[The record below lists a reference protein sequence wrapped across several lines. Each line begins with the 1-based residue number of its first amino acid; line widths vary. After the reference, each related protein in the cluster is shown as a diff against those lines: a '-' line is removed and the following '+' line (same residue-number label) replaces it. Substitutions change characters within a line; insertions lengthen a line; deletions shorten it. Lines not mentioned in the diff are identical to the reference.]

1 MLNCT
6 KAKPWLIHPLLL
18 STKPGMSWH
27 SAQNVCWM
35 NEPHLHSS
43 DCEPWTSN
51 TSIAWESGRKAG
63 SPHLRLLEP
72 ESEQALQV
80 ICEHVTILQSL
91 YLNKHTSFQ
100 PLDMYTTSPIAPPSM
115 PVRPNYWLLSSFYFY
130 ISHFHFSLNVLLR
143 SLYRFS
149 PIRGFICT
157 HLRLISASCQG
168 PVSLPSCEIPHGLG
182 GLTPAAPSTTPSPW
196 KMLLSG
202 LIHSG
207 TARKREWK
215 EK

>member
-1 MLNCT
+1 MNHIFTLQIVNPEPATLALPGNLVEKQDRPTSDFLNLNLN
-6 KAKPWLIHPLLL
+6 KL
-18 STKPGMSWH
+18 SKWYVSTWPFYNH
-27 SAQNVCWM
+27 CI
-35 NEPHLHSS
+35 
-43 DCEPWTSN
+43 WTS
-51 TSIAWESGRKAG
+51 THHF
-63 SPHLRLLEP
+63 SPW
-72 ESEQALQV
+72 
-80 ICEHVTILQSL
+80 IC
-91 YLNKHTSFQ
+91 
-100 PLDMYTTSPIAPPSM
+100 PYTTSPIAPPSM

-130 ISHFHFSLNVLLR
+130 VSHFHFSLNVLLR